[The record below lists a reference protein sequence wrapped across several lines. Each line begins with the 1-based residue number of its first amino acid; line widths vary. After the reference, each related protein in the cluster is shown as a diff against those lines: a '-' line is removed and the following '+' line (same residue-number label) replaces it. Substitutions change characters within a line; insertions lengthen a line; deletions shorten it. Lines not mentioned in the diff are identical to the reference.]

1 MWHWPS
7 ERGSGTGVLLV
18 FLGEEGTEKGAPPWN
33 FVCIFLKSDRSVNLT
48 TMMMLMT
55 RNNES
60 DAM

>member
-33 FVCIFLKSDRSVNLT
+33 FVCVYLFEERSI
-48 TMMMLMT
+48 
-55 RNNES
+55 S
-60 DAM
+60 QFDHDDDADDEE